1 MNIWNFICS
10 TFQTPGPISRPL
22 CLINGT
28 HLHWADVILIT
39 FEPRAVITS
48 AAPNPEHHRVQPV
61 TRFPMIHWLQRP
73 VIRRTK
79 YHLCSVLNQQNT
91 AIDWSP
97 QIANTVW
104 SPLGNKDVF
113 VRALISLSCLQCSE
127 GTLVAVGPIVSPL
140 QMVNGELTFLPMCE
154 KQFVCEMLYKC
165 TVNCISKRSSVSP

>member
-10 TFQTPGPISRPL
+10 TFQTPEPISCPV

-28 HLHWADVILIT
+28 HLHWADVIFIT

-73 VIRRTK
+73 AIRRTK

-127 GTLVAVGPIVSPL
+127 GTLVACGSP
-140 QMVNGELTFLPMCE
+140 GARRRPD
-154 KQFVCEMLYKC
+154 
-165 TVNCISKRSSVSP
+165 SVSAPDGEWRINFSTHVWETVCLWNVV